1 MRRAPT
7 TLCGILAG
15 PRFALNLPA
24 LPRPSQ
30 PARLLLAVLV
40 LLVVGALA
48 WVLLSAADAALSVW
62 QRLQAMPALLRWGF
76 LGALAVLVAG
86 GGWVAWRIL
95 HPRPRRAARAEPLD
109 RSVIEARAEALGDDA
124 APARDELA
132 ELDRRRALARV
143 HVALFGEVSA
153 GKSSLLRAL
162 VPGAE
167 PAVAASAGT
176 THAVSLA
183 EGTLPGGTPL
193 VVADVP
199 GTNEAGGESFARMAR
214 AEAARAH
221 LLLFVCDGDLAR
233 AQDAELRAIAA
244 FGKPLLLVLNKRDR
258 YDAAELSALTRRL
271 SERTRALGARVLA
284 VSAGG
289 SEEVLLRR
297 ADGSEQRMLR
307 PRPPDVAPLLAAL
320 ERVAE
325 QGPEALEPAREAAVL
340 AGVEAEL
347 SAAERTARAKRSE
360 ETVRRYTRR
369 AVIGALAAVAP
380 GTDLVI
386 QGALATGLVRELAA
400 IHGVPVRDLDVDG
413 FLQRAGGLLR
423 TTTSVTLAV
432 AGNALKAFPGL
443 GTLGGGLLHAVA
455 YGLIFDSL
463 GRALAA
469 TMAETRALD
478 REATLAAFQ
487 ARLASPDQDRLQA
500 VARLAWDAWRERNE
514 EKD

>member
-1 MRRAPT
+1 M
-7 TLCGILAG
+7 
-15 PRFALNLPA
+15 
-24 LPRPSQ
+24 
-30 PARLLLAVLV
+30 LV
-40 LLVVGALA
+40 LLVVAALA

-62 QRLQAMPALLRWGF
+62 QRLESMPALLRWGF
-76 LGALAVLVAG
+76 LGSLAVLVAG
-86 GGWVAWRIL
+86 GGIVAWRIL
-95 HPRPRRAARAEPLD
+95 HPRPRRTPRAGTLD
-109 RSVIEARAEALGDDA
+109 RGVIEARAEVLGEDA
-124 APARDELA
+124 APVREELA

-162 VPGAE
+162 VPGAA
-167 PAVAASAGT
+167 PAVSATAGT
-176 THAVSLA
+176 THAVTLA
-183 EGTLPGGTPL
+183 EGTLPSGTPL

-199 GTNEAGGESFARMAR
+199 GTNEAGGEAFARMAR

-221 LLLFVCDGDLAR
+221 VLLFVCDSDLSR
-233 AQDAELRAIAA
+233 SEDTELRAIAA
-244 FGKPLLLVLNKRDR
+244 FGKPLLLLLNKSDQYGGDER
-258 YDAAELSALTRRL
+258 AALVARL
-271 SERTRALGARVLA
+271 SERTRALGAGVIA

-289 SEEVLLRR
+289 SEEVVQRH
-297 ADGSEQRMLR
+297 ADGSETRVTRER
-307 PRPPDVAPLLAAL
+307 PAAIASLLAAL
-320 ERVAE
+320 ERIAAE
-325 QGPEALEPAREAAVL
+325 GPEALEAAREAAVL

-347 SAAERTARAKRSE
+347 STAERTLRATRSE

-369 AVIGALAAVAP
+369 AVVGALAAVAP

-386 QGALATGLVRELAA
+386 QGVLASGLVRELAG
-400 IHGVPVRDLDVDG
+400 IHGVPVRDVDVDG
-413 FLQRAGGLLR
+413 FLERAGGLLR

-469 TMAETRALD
+469 TMADSHALD

-487 ARLASPDQDRLQA
+487 ARLARPDPARLDA
-500 VARLAWDAWRERNE
+500 VARLAWDAWRERDDE
-514 EKD
+514 RDDAGAAPGRHDT

>member
-1 MRRAPT
+1 M
-7 TLCGILAG
+7 
-15 PRFALNLPA
+15 
-24 LPRPSQ
+24 PRPSQ

-48 WVLLSAADAALSVW
+48 WVLLSAADAALSAW
-62 QRLQAMPALLRWGF
+62 QRLEAMPALLRWGF
-76 LGALAVLVAG
+76 LGSLAALVAG

-95 HPRPRRAARAEPLD
+95 HPRPRRVPRAAPLD
-109 RSVIEARAEALGDDA
+109 RAAIEARAAVLGEEA
-124 APARDELA
+124 ARARAELA

-162 VPGAE
+162 VPDADAE
-167 PAVAASAGT
+167 VAATAGT
-176 THAVSLA
+176 THAVTLA
-183 EGTLPGGTPL
+183 EGLLPDGTPL

-199 GTNEAGGESFARMAR
+199 GTNEAGGEAFARMAR
-214 AEAARAH
+214 DEAARAH
-221 LLLFVCDGDLAR
+221 VLLFVCDGDLTR

-244 FGKPLLLVLNKRDR
+244 FGKPLLVLLNKSDR
-258 YDAAELSALTRRL
+258 YDAAERDALTARL
-271 SERTRALGARVLA
+271 AERTRALGASVLP

-289 SEEVLLRR
+289 TEDVLLRR
-297 ADGSEQRMLR
+297 ADGSEERVQR
-307 PRPPDVAPLLAAL
+307 PRPPDIALLQAAL
-320 ERVAE
+320 ERVAAI
-325 QGPEALEPAREAAVL
+325 GPDALEPAREAAVL
-340 AGVEAEL
+340 ASVDAVL
-347 SAAERTARAKRSE
+347 SDTERSLRARRSE
-360 ETVRRYTRR
+360 DTVRRYTRR
-369 AVIGALAAVAP
+369 AIVGALAAVAP

-413 FLQRAGGLLR
+413 FLSRAGGLLR

-455 YGLIFDSL
+455 YGLVFDSL

-469 TMAETRALD
+469 TMAEERALD

-487 ARLASPDQDRLQA
+487 ARLARPEPDRLQA
-500 VARLAWDAWRERNE
+500 VAQLAWEAWRERNE
-514 EKD
+514 TKE